1 MEEEAP
7 DRRATHSDIVR
18 VKGFVEVESK
28 SWQVA
33 ENKDGHN
40 QDSDEE
46 VGELSGGAAPVDEDL
61 GEDSQVEETEE

>member
-40 QDSDEE
+40 
-46 VGELSGGAAPVDEDL
+46 
-61 GEDSQVEETEE
+61 